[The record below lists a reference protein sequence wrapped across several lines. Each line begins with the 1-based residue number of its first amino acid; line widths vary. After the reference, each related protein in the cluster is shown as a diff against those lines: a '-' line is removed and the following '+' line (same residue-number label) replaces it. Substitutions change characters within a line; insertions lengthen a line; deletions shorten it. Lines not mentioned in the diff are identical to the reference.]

1 MDILDFLL
9 GVAVGIA
16 LYHVFLSFMARKLF
30 RDLALGRELLEENK
44 EGEEEVINANIEEHN
59 NQFLFYD
66 TETNQFLLQASNYQ
80 EVFKKMTEHMN
91 NPTLVVHGDP
101 AVIERFYNTKS
112 NPRTVNNCCSL
123 TL

>member
-9 GVAVGIA
+9 GAAVGIA
-16 LYHVFLSFMARKLF
+16 LYHVFLRFMAHKLF
-30 RDLALGRELLEENK
+30 RDLVRARELLEENK
-44 EGEEEVINANIEEHN
+44 DGEEVINANIEEHD

-80 EVFKKMTEHMN
+80 EVFKKITEHIN

-101 AVIERFYNTKS
+101 AVIERFNNTKKGE
-112 NPRTVNNCCSL
+112 
-123 TL
+123 